1 MRLTVIEKKIAREDW
16 EPWIMRQ
23 AMEVIKERIGFLI
36 NTCRP
41 ST

>member
-1 MRLTVIEKKIAREDW
+1 MIEKIAREDW
-16 EPWIMRQ
+16 ELWIMSQ

-36 NTCRP
+36 NTRRL